1 MRITNVELFEMAIP
15 LVKPFVI
22 ASGTQRTYNG
32 ILLRL
37 ETDDGTVGWGEAA
50 PSKNVTGETPEDVSR
65 ELGAAISRLHVLDP
79 LETQASIRKASGFI
93 KGPSALAALDIALH
107 DLKGHHYGI
116 PVRHL
121 LGGSRSSV
129 ETSVTITIRDEKET
143 LRQAEELISQ
153 GVRIL
158 KLKIGSEP
166 DDDIARIR
174 KLRTW
179 LGSGVRLRVD
189 ANQGYT
195 ASEALRVL
203 RAMYQCDIEFCEQPV
218 PAGDLKALARVRR
231 ASPIPIMADESATS
245 PEALLRIIREKA
257 ADMVNLK
264 LMKAG
269 GITGAFRMADI
280 AAAAGMPCQMGCFLE
295 TRLGISAATHLACAH
310 SNILYADLDG
320 HLELADDPTK
330 GGVVTR
336 DGVNLLTEG
345 AGLGVSVPGHESA
358 KKRKA

>member
-1 MRITNVELFEMAIP
+1 MRITKAEFFEMAIP

-22 ASGTQRTYNG
+22 ATGTERTYNG

-50 PSKNVTGETPEDVSR
+50 PSKRVTGETPEDVAR
-65 ELGAAISRLHVLDP
+65 ELGAAIPKLEALDP
-79 LETQASIRKASGFI
+79 LQTHCSIQKASKFI
-93 KGPSALAALDIALH
+93 RGSSALAALDIALH

-129 ETSVTITIRDEKET
+129 ETSVTITIRDGNET

-158 KLKIGSEP
+158 KLKIGSGP

-179 LGSGVRLRVD
+179 LGSGIRLRVD

-195 ASEALRVL
+195 ASEGLRVL
-203 RAMYQCDIEFCEQPV
+203 RAIYQCDIEFCEQPV
-218 PAGDLKALARVRR
+218 PACELKALARVRR
-231 ASPIPIMADESATS
+231 SSPIPIMADESATS

-269 GITGAFRMADI
+269 GILGAFRMAEI

-295 TRLGISAATHLACAH
+295 TRLGITAATHLACAH
-310 SNILYADLDG
+310 SNIVYADLDG

-336 DGVNLLTEG
+336 EGVNHLAEG
-345 AGLGVSVPGHESA
+345 AGLGVSVPGRERTR
-358 KKRKA
+358 KRKA